1 MFAWI
6 LLFSRMKF
14 QILRARLVEHFSNM
28 FSVFKQHYT
37 YFHTFFLTRISK
49 KYKQHYSNFST
60 KQVLKLLKNQKILKN
75 HMIHSLEIIETKQ
88 NIYD

>member
-37 YFHTFFLTRISK
+37 HFHTFFPHAYFK
-49 KYKQHYSNFST
+49 KIQT
-60 KQVLKLLKNQKILKN
+60 TLLKFLYQTGPKTSEKPKN
-75 HMIHSLEIIETKQ
+75 IEES
-88 NIYD
+88 YDSQLRNY